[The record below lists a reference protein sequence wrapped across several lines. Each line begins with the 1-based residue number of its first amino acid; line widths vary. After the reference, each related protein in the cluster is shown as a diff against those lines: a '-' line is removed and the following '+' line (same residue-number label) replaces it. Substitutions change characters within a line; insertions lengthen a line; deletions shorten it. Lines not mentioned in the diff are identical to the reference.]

1 MQYALSALVEASENL
16 VREAMR
22 QKLFWVAVGGLA
34 FWLPAVMLSA
44 IYRWNVS
51 TIALNLASL
60 TGTALVG
67 LITWGT
73 AQRMPR
79 WGWVLAGVYI
89 LGPTAILL
97 ASSFARIPP
106 TTNLPGDWIW
116 RVIFCL
122 LPPMT
127 LWMATLNGMIF
138 SVLLVTIALPLLA
151 LWRPQ

>member
-1 MQYALSALVEASENL
+1 MRYALLTLVEASESL

-22 QKLFWVAVGGLA
+22 HKLFWIAVGGLA
-34 FWLPAVMLSA
+34 FWLPAVVLSA
-44 IYRWNVS
+44 MYRWNVS
-51 TIALNLASL
+51 TVALNLASL
-60 TGTALVG
+60 TGIALVG

-73 AQRMPR
+73 ARRMPR

-89 LGPTAILL
+89 LGPSAMLV
-97 ASSFARIPP
+97 ASAFARIPP
-106 TTNLPGDWIW
+106 APNLPGDWIW
-116 RVIFCL
+116 RIMFSL

-151 LWRPQ
+151 LSRSN